1 MALSTFFS
9 IDDILTEDQKVTA
22 EFLTEGYN
30 LDSLDTWTIT
40 FTSNLP
46 TTTASD
52 RNENENGDRESA
64 PNRDKVIFPTPN
76 PKFPKI
82 QSHPNSEFPYLTS
95 SPGMI
100 GFLGSKI
107 RIFLNLAELNSS
119 KNFLEADAPKNPN
132 LKFSLGPIPFRQAR
146 AGFNRYRQGNKDGHP
161 LVAMRGPAQAKNRKN
176 RNPQILL

>member
-30 LDSLDTWTIT
+30 LDSLDTWCIT

-64 PNRDKVIFPTPN
+64 PNRDNVNFPTP
-76 PKFPKI
+76 K
-82 QSHPNSEFPYLTS
+82 
-95 SPGMI
+95 
-100 GFLGSKI
+100 
-107 RIFLNLAELNSS
+107 A
-119 KNFLEADAPKNPN
+119 
-132 LKFSLGPIPFRQAR
+132 
-146 AGFNRYRQGNKDGHP
+146 
-161 LVAMRGPAQAKNRKN
+161 
-176 RNPQILL
+176 